1 MSSSQDARQLTFLG
15 FESKNPSLRQISAA
29 VRAGGLTALPSAVLR
44 ADKVQ
49 YQEITCRS
57 ALNKVAGMPFAW
69 TLNPYRGCT
78 HGCHYCFARRYQS
91 HLELDSGDAFSSIIL
106 IKVNFADVLRRELK
120 RATWRPALVTFGT
133 ATDPYQPIEGRYELS
148 RRTLEVLL
156 DHPTPLGLITKG
168 PLVIRDTD
176 LLAEL
181 GRLTQCTV
189 YVSVPTTDT
198 DAWEKLEPGTSP
210 PSQRLRAVSQLA
222 ARGINVGVLM
232 APLVPGITSQRAKL
246 DRTLRAVADS
256 GARFVGT
263 NILHLDGGTRDHFM
277 KFLAQNYPDLLDGY
291 ERLYRGKYA
300 SPGYANKIQALV
312 NAIQV
317 AYMPKYNRSAKA
329 GNWQQI
335 TTAGR
340 GLTQRQTELNWG

>member
-1 MSSSQDARQLTFLG
+1 MAEARAKANAEWEPKVSARQ
-15 FESKNPSLRQISAA
+15 K
-29 VRAGGLTALPSAVLR
+29 
-44 ADKVQ
+44 
-49 YQEITCRS
+49 
-57 ALNKVAGMPFAW
+57 
-69 TLNPYRGCT
+69 
-78 HGCHYCFARRYQS
+78 
-91 HLELDSGDAFSSIIL
+91 
-106 IKVNFADVLRRELK
+106 DV
-120 RATWRPALVTFGT
+120 
-133 ATDPYQPIEGRYELS
+133 
-148 RRTLEVLL
+148 
-156 DHPTPLGLITKG
+156 
-168 PLVIRDTD
+168 
-176 LLAEL
+176 
-181 GRLTQCTV
+181 
-189 YVSVPTTDT
+189 T